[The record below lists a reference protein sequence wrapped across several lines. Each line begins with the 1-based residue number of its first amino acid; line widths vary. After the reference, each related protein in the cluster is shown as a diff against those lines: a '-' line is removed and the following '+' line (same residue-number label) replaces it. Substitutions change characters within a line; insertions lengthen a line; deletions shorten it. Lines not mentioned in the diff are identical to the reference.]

1 VATLRAV
8 FGLSGVQSALEAARR
23 AVALDTERTAPLS
36 ALIRFGLGGNLYLS
50 GETSVARKQFEEALA
65 LIGAGQPLLRMVT
78 LAFLSI
84 VAAEEGH
91 LEEAESLA
99 REGGALVDRFGLQGI
114 PQSSWAPIALGHMLA
129 KRGDLA
135 EAQTELE
142 SGISARK
149 RLPGLSPWPTL
160 IGLAALTQVYRVR
173 GDRVGA
179 RAVLAEARTI
189 LEGYRNDGGIFPELL
204 EREER
209 KLRTRKSRK
218 GQLDDELTERELDV
232 LRLFDSEL
240 TTKQIAQRLYI
251 APSTARHY
259 IKIIHR
265 KLGVSSRKE
274 AVKQAHT
281 KGLL

>member
-1 VATLRAV
+1 M
-8 FGLSGVQSALEAARR
+8 
-23 AVALDTERTAPLS
+23 
-36 ALIRFGLGGNLYLS
+36 
-50 GETSVARKQFEEALA
+50 
-65 LIGAGQPLLRMVT
+65 LRMVT

-91 LEEAESLA
+91 LEEAESFA
-99 REGGALVDRFGLQGI
+99 REGGALVERFGLQGI
-114 PQSSWAPIALGHMLA
+114 PQSSWVPIALGHMLA

-218 GQLDDELTERELDV
+218 EQLDDELTERELDV

-274 AVKQAHT
+274 AVKQAHSR
-281 KGLL
+281 GLL